1 MAVLTWD
8 ETGKKFYE
16 TGVDRGVLF
25 PVNPA
30 TGAYSKGVAWSGL
43 TNVTET
49 PSGAEQTDL
58 YADNIKY
65 LSLTSAETFEGKIEA
80 YTYPDE
86 WLQCDGSAIVDKVV
100 IGQQERS
107 SFGLAYRTIKGNDQ
121 QKNNYGYKL
130 HLLYGLAASPSER
143 SYGTIN
149 DSPEAITFSWSF
161 KGTPVNVADHKPT
174 CVVTLDSSVIGKNGM
189 AAIEKLI
196 WGDGANDAKLPTPD
210 EVIAAV
216 KAAG

>member
-65 LSLTSAETFEGKIEA
+65 LSLTRRRRSRVRSRPTP
-80 YTYPDE
+80 TRTS
-86 WLQCDGSAIVDKVV
+86 GSSVTARLLSI
-100 IGQQERS
+100 RS
-107 SFGLAYRTIKGNDQ
+107 SSVSRSAPPSAWLTAPSRVTTSRRTTTATSCTFCTVWLPPPRSGPTVRSTTP
-121 QKNNYGYKL
+121 L
-130 HLLYGLAASPSER
+130 RRSPSR
-143 SYGTIN
+143 GPSRA
-149 DSPEAITFSWSF
+149 PR
-161 KGTPVNVADHKPT
+161 
-174 CVVTLDSSVIGKNGM
+174 
-189 AAIEKLI
+189 
-196 WGDGANDAKLPTPD
+196 
-210 EVIAAV
+210 
-216 KAAG
+216 

>member
-80 YTYPDE
+80 YTCLSYTSDASDAPHP
-86 WLQCDGSAIVDKVV
+86 IVPR
-100 IGQQERS
+100 G
-107 SFGLAYRTIKGNDQ
+107 
-121 QKNNYGYKL
+121 
-130 HLLYGLAASPSER
+130 
-143 SYGTIN
+143 
-149 DSPEAITFSWSF
+149 
-161 KGTPVNVADHKPT
+161 
-174 CVVTLDSSVIGKNGM
+174 
-189 AAIEKLI
+189 
-196 WGDGANDAKLPTPD
+196 PTPTS
-210 EVIAAV
+210 
-216 KAAG
+216 